1 MLATL
6 KAVADQVNQPSW
18 GLGGPHDAGSYCIW
32 PHQTGFFHQHGSWS
46 SAYGKF
52 FMQWYSEMLIVH
64 SDSVLSAA
72 REVFDGTPLALAV
85 RIPGSH
91 WWFNTSSHAPEMAAG

>member
-6 KAVADQVNQPSW
+6 KACADQVSQPSW

-46 SAYGKF
+46 TPYGKF
-52 FMQWYSEMLIVH
+52 FMQVCTVEHGLVYPWDNDWRVTVSP
-64 SDSVLSAA
+64 S
-72 REVFDGTPLALAV
+72 P
-85 RIPGSH
+85 
-91 WWFNTSSHAPEMAAG
+91 